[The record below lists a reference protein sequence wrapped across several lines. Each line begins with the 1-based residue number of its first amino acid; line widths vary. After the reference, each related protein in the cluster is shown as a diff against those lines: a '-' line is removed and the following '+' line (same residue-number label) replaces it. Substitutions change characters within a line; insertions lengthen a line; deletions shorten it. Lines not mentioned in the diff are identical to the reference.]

1 MTVLG
6 NTALTLTD
14 WAKRL
19 DPDGKVP
26 VIVEALSQVNEILDD
41 MLFIEGNLP
50 TGHRTTIR
58 TGLPAVYWRLLNQGV
73 IGSKSTT
80 AQVDEGCAM
89 LEAWSKVDK
98 ALAELGGNPNAFRLS
113 EAGAFIEAM
122 SQAHATALFYGNS
135 SINPEQFNGLSIRY
149 SSKSAPNAQ
158 NIVDAGGVSSDNSS
172 IWLVGWGSETCHGIF
187 PKGSMAGLEHKD
199 LGEQMLHNVNGV
211 TGANMLALVDKWN
224 WSTGAVLK
232 DWRYVTRIANIDMS
246 NLASGTGAAN
256 LLTQM
261 TKATHRIHNL
271 SACTP
276 RFYMNRSCFQA
287 LDLQRYASLQAGG
300 GVRYDVVDGERIP
313 FFRNIPIKI
322 CDSLIETETQVS

>member
-1 MTVLG
+1 MSTLG
-6 NTALTLTD
+6 ATALTLTD

-19 DPDGKVP
+19 DPDGKVS

-41 MLFIEGNLP
+41 MLFIEGNLI
-50 TGHRTTIR
+50 TGHRTSVR
-58 TGLPAVYWRLLNQGV
+58 TGLPAVFWRLLNQGV
-73 IGSKSTT
+73 QGSKSTT
-80 AQVDEGCAM
+80 AQIDEGCAM

-98 ALAELGGNPNAFRLS
+98 ALAELGGNANAFRLS

-135 SINPEQFNGLSIRY
+135 SVNPEQFNGLSIRY
-149 SSKSAPNAQ
+149 SSKSAANGQ
-158 NIVDAGGVSSDNSS
+158 NIVDAGGTDTDMSS
-172 IWLVGWGSETCHGIF
+172 IWLVGWGSDTVHGIF
-187 PKGSMAGLEHKD
+187 PKGSMAGVEHKD

-224 WSTGAVLK
+224 WSTGIALK

-246 NLASGTGAAN
+246 NLASGTGAAD
-256 LLTQM
+256 LIKFM

-287 LDLQRYASLQAGG
+287 LDIQRYASTQAGG
-300 GVRYDVVDGERIP
+300 GITYDNVDGERIP
-313 FFRNIPIKI
+313 FFRNVPIKI
-322 CDSLIETETQVS
+322 CDALLETETQIS